1 MVVCEVSLIHC
12 ITFHM
17 TKYFLL
23 FCCRHLA
30 WPLHWLTL
38 AQVSEVSVVVSGP
51 GPGSGAVASPRC
63 PGCCWRHIALT
74 LSHCQHLGHHKA
86 GPHLAPRAQT
96 VHHQHQGEEGASTLF
111 YWINCIDIVVKMNQL
126 FQFREETYIFS
137 LFLVSIYIYLLLP
150 HFSIYLQYLLLRFI
164 IFQIPS
170 KLNRSK
176 KPNNNNA
183 TTETF

>member
-1 MVVCEVSLIHC
+1 
-12 ITFHM
+12 M

-51 GPGSGAVASPRC
+51 GPGSGGQPSLSGMLLETYCSDAA
-63 PGCCWRHIALT
+63 T
-74 LSHCQHLGHHKA
+74 LSTVNTQNTTQLDRTQH
-86 GPHLAPRAQT
+86 PEPRQT
-96 VHHQHQGEEGASTLF
+96 VHHQHRGEEGASTLF
-111 YWINCIDIVVKMNQL
+111 YWINWIDIVVKMNQL

-183 TTETF
+183 TAETFYTLV

>member
-1 MVVCEVSLIHC
+1 
-12 ITFHM
+12 M

-51 GPGSGAVASPRC
+51 GPGSGGQPLLSGMLLETYCSDAV
-63 PGCCWRHIALT
+63 T
-74 LSHCQHLGHHKA
+74 LSTLRT
-86 GPHLAPRAQT
+86 PHSWTAPRSPSPDSPPPTPRRGRSINIVLLNKLHWQYW
-96 VHHQHQGEEGASTLF
+96 HRRKNEST
-111 YWINCIDIVVKMNQL
+111 
-126 FQFREETYIFS
+126 
-137 LFLVSIYIYLLLP
+137 VSIYIYLLLP

-170 KLNRSK
+170 ILNRSK

-183 TTETF
+183 TTETFYTLVVKLLN